1 LSVFDLLAPELRRV
15 LAETGIGEPTE
26 PQELAIPP
34 ILAGENM
41 LLIAPTGMGKTEA
54 AVIPVFDR
62 MITERPKAPSFLY
75 ITPLRALNRDMLRR
89 LKDWAGKLGIS
100 VGVRHGDTPQHER
113 AEQVRHPPDMLI
125 TTPETLQIMFGGSML
140 KELLKTIRWVVVDEV
155 HELAGDE
162 RGWQLSVGLERLA
175 RFAGRDFQRIGLSAT
190 VGNAE
195 EVGAFLAG
203 AGRHIKVLRVPVG
216 KSLKISV
223 EAPVPKDEDTPE
235 AEGLRCDT
243 RTLAAIRRCKALIEG
258 RRSTLLFVNTRDNA
272 EVLASRFHLWKPDFP
287 IGVHHG
293 SLYRDIRIQMED
305 DFKSEKLRGLICTS
319 SLELGI
325 DVGSVELS
333 IQYGSP
339 RQATRLVQR
348 VGRSGHRRGLVSE
361 GVIMALDADDASEA
375 AVLSR
380 KAVAEEIE
388 PVEMRQNPLGVLA
401 NQLVASTVGRREA
414 DLTEVYETV
423 RKAHPF
429 RELDRATFDA
439 VLQQLVSL
447 RILWKEEGRFSRRR
461 GAIQF
466 FYDNLSMIPDEKSY
480 RIIDITTRRSIGTL
494 DEFFIATY
502 GEVGVRFI
510 VKGASWRIVELGE
523 DSVLVEP
530 SPELGAIPG
539 WIGEEIPV
547 PFEAAQEVGRLR
559 ALLSGAVSPARMGEA
574 GPEGRPDY
582 PLDADAMRLITDQL
596 DAQKKGGFALPTD
609 KRVVVEPHQNGRIL
623 VLNACFGTKVN
634 DTLARLLSAFLSARL
649 ASEIGIQTDPYRIIF
664 ELPAPV
670 KPETVVEQ
678 LKKLEP
684 DDVAKVL
691 RLVIANSSIL
701 KRELL
706 HTSRKF
712 GAVDKRADFRNVSFD
727 RIARLYKDTPL
738 YDEAVEKTLFD
749 RMDIPRT
756 ADVLRRIRE
765 GLIEVAVGPP
775 SPIGSAGIQLR
786 WDMLATGKVER
797 PILLAFKARLEK
809 SQVRLFC
816 LACKKTARRQIKELP
831 ERIVCPYCK
840 GKMVAAVPLW
850 DEKSIEV
857 AARKTVAGAEE
868 KKTVLRLKKNA
879 NLVLAHGKRAV
890 LALAA
895 RGVGEGTAARLLNFQ
910 HETEEEFLR
919 AVLAAEVQYA
929 KNRRFW

>member
-1 LSVFDLLAPELRRV
+1 VSVFDLLAPELRRV
-15 LAETGIGEPTE
+15 LADTGIGEPTE
-26 PQELAIPP
+26 PQELAIGP
-34 ILAGENM
+34 ILRGENL

-62 MITERPKAPSFLY
+62 MVRERPKAPSFIY

-89 LKDWAGKLGIS
+89 LKDWAGKLGIT
-100 VGVRHGDTPQHER
+100 VGVRHGDTTQKER
-113 AEQVRHPPDMLI
+113 AEQVRQPPDMLI
-125 TTPETLQIMFGGSML
+125 TTPETLQIMFGGAKL
-140 KELLKTIRWVVVDEV
+140 RELLRAVRWVVVDEI

-162 RGWQLSVGLERLA
+162 RGWQLAVGLERLA
-175 RFAGRDFQRIGLSAT
+175 RFSGRDLQRIGLSAT

-195 EVGAFLAG
+195 EVGDYLAG
-203 AGRHIKVLRVPVG
+203 AGRKVKLLRVPVG
-216 KSLKISV
+216 KSLAISV
-223 EAPVPKDEDTPE
+223 EAPGPRNEDAPE
-235 AEGLRCDT
+235 AERLRCDT
-243 RTLAAIRRCKALIEG
+243 RTLAAIRRCESLIEG

-305 DFKSEKLRGLICTS
+305 DFKSERLRGLICTS

-325 DVGSVELS
+325 DVGTVGLAV
-333 IQYGSP
+333 QYGSP

-361 GVIMALDADDASEA
+361 GVIIALDADDAAEA
-375 AVLSR
+375 AVLAR
-380 KAVAEEIE
+380 KAAAEEIE
-388 PVEMRQNPLGVLA
+388 PVELRENPLGVLA

-414 DLTEVYETV
+414 
-423 RKAHPF
+423 
-429 RELDRATFDA
+429 ELDEVFETIRGARPFWTLERAAFDA
-439 VLQQLVSL
+439 VLRQLVSL
-447 RILWKEEGRFSRRR
+447 GILWKEEGRFFRRR
-461 GAIQF
+461 GAIRF
-466 FYDNLSMIPDEKSY
+466 FYENLSMIPDEKSY
-480 RIIDITTRRSIGTL
+480 RIIDITTRKSIGTL

-510 VKGASWRIVELGE
+510 VKGASWRIVELWE

-539 WIGEEIPV
+539 WMGEEIPV

-559 ALLSGAVSPARMGEA
+559 AVLAGEA
-574 GPEGRPDY
+574 GPSGPAPPSY
-582 PLDADAMRLITDQL
+582 GLDADAKRLVTDRL
-596 DAQKKGGFALPTD
+596 DAQKSGGFALPTD
-609 KRVVVEPHQNGRIL
+609 RRVVVEPHQNGRIL

-649 ASEIGIQTDPYRIIF
+649 SSEVGIQTDPYRVIF

-670 KPETVVEQ
+670 KPETLIGHLV
-678 LKKLEP
+678 KLEP
-684 DDVAKVL
+684 EDLARVL
-691 RLVIANSSIL
+691 RVVISNSSIL

-712 GAVDKRADFRNVSFD
+712 GAVDKRADFRSVSFD
-727 RIARLYKDTPL
+727 RIARLYRDTPL
-738 YDEAVEKTLFD
+738 YEEAVEKTLFD

-756 ADVLRRIRE
+756 AGVLRRIRE
-765 GLIEVAVGPP
+765 GDIEVAVGPA
-775 SPIGSAGIQLR
+775 SPIGAAGIQLR

-797 PILLAFKARLEK
+797 PILLAFKARLER

-816 LACKKTARRQIKELP
+816 LACRKTARRQVKEIP
-831 ERIVCPYCK
+831 EHIACPYCR
-840 GKMVAAVPLW
+840 GKMVAAVPLGDDRSLEAASGKRAAT
-850 DEKSIEV
+850 DEQK
-857 AARKTVAGAEE
+857 R
-868 KKTVLRLKKNA
+868 VLARLKKNA
-879 NLVLAHGKRAV
+879 NLLLAHGKRGA

-895 RGVGEGTAARLLNFQ
+895 RGVGVDTAARLLNFQ

-919 AVLAAEVQYA
+919 SVLAAEVQYA

>member
-1 LSVFDLLAPELRRV
+1 VSVFDLLAPELRRV

-34 ILAGENM
+34 ILAGQNM

-62 MITERPKAPSFLY
+62 MIRERPKAPSFLY

-100 VGVRHGDTPQHER
+100 VGVRHGDTPQKER
-113 AEQVRHPPDMLI
+113 AQQVRHPPDMLI

-140 KELLKTIRWVVVDEV
+140 KELLRSIRWVVVDEV

-175 RFAGRDFQRIGLSAT
+175 RFAGREFQRIGLSAT

-203 AGRHIKVLRVPVG
+203 SGRNMTVLRVPVG

-235 AEGLRCDT
+235 AERLRCDI
-243 RTLAAIRRCKALIEG
+243 RTLAALRRCKELIEG

-272 EVLASRFHLWKPDFP
+272 EVLASRFHMWRPDFP

-325 DVGSVELS
+325 DVGSVERT

-388 PVEMRQNPLGVLA
+388 PVEMRQDPLGVLA

-429 RELDRATFDA
+429 RGLDRATFDA

-480 RIIDITTRRSIGTL
+480 RIIDITTRKSIGTL

-559 ALLSGAVSPARMGEA
+559 GLLFGVTA
-574 GPEGRPDY
+574 PEGPAESAY
-582 PLDADAMRLITDQL
+582 NLDADARRLVTEVL

-609 KRVVVEPHQNGRIL
+609 KRIVVEPHQNGRIL

-649 ASEIGIQTDPYRIIF
+649 ASEVGIQTDPYRIIF

-670 KPETVVEQ
+670 KPESVVEQ
-678 LKKLEP
+678 LMKLEP
-684 DDVAKVL
+684 DDVGNVL
-691 RLVIANSSIL
+691 RVVIANSSIL

-712 GAVDKRADFRNVSFD
+712 GAVEKRADFRQVSFD

-756 ADVLRRIRE
+756 AEVLRRIRE
-765 GLIEVAVGPP
+765 GRIEIVVGPP
-775 SPIGSAGIQLR
+775 SPIGAAGIQLR

-797 PILLAFKARLEK
+797 PILLAFKARLER
-809 SQVRLFC
+809 SQIRLFC
-816 LACKKTARRQIKELP
+816 LACRKTARRQIKELP

-850 DEKSIEV
+850 DEKSLEV
-857 AARKTVAGAEE
+857 AARKAVAGAEE
-868 KKTVLRLKKNA
+868 RKILVRLKKNA
-879 NLVLAHGKRAV
+879 NLVLAHGKRSV
-890 LALAA
+890 IALAA
-895 RGVGEGTAARLLNFQ
+895 RGVGVDTAARLLNFQ

-919 AVLAAEVQYA
+919 AVLSAEVQYA

>member
-1 LSVFDLLAPELRRV
+1 VSVFDLLTPELRRV
-15 LAETGIGEPTE
+15 LRETGIGEPTE

-34 ILAGENM
+34 ILSGQNL

-54 AVIPVFDR
+54 AVIPVFDK
-62 MITERPKAPSFLY
+62 MIRERPPAPSFIY
-75 ITPLRALNRDMLRR
+75 ITPLRALNRDMLKR
-89 LKDWAGKLGIS
+89 LKDWAGKLGIR
-100 VGVRHGDTPQHER
+100 VGVRHGDTTQKER
-113 AEQVRHPPDMLI
+113 TEQVKHPPDMLI
-125 TTPETLQIMFGGSML
+125 TTPETLQIMFGGAKL
-140 KELLKTIRWVVVDEV
+140 KELLKNIRWVVVDEV
-155 HELAGDE
+155 HELSGDE
-162 RGWQLSVGLERLA
+162 RGWQLSVGLERLG
-175 RFAGRDFQRIGLSAT
+175 RFSGRDFQRIGLSAT
-190 VGNAE
+190 VGNATDVAE
-195 EVGAFLAG
+195 FLGGVG
-203 AGRHIKVLRVPVG
+203 RKVTVLRVPVG

-223 EAPVPKDEDTPE
+223 EAPVPREQDAPE
-235 AEGLRCDT
+235 AERLRCDI
-243 RTLAAIRRCKALIEG
+243 RTLAAIQRCKTLIEG

-325 DVGSVELS
+325 DVGSVERA

-361 GVIMALDADDASEA
+361 GVILALDADDASEA

-414 DLTEVYETV
+414 DLTEVFETI

-429 RELDRATFDA
+429 RDLDRATFDA

-466 FYDNLSMIPDEKSY
+466 FFENLSMIPDEKSY

-559 ALLSGAVSPARMGEA
+559 ALLSAGAEDAAVERAKTE
-574 GPEGRPDY
+574 Y
-582 PLDADAMRLITDQL
+582 PLDPDARRLITDQL
-596 DAQKKGGFALPTD
+596 EAQRKGNFAIPTD
-609 KRVVVEPHQNGRIL
+609 ARVVVEPHQNGRIL

-649 ASEIGIQTDPYRIIF
+649 ASEVGIQTDPYRIIF

-670 KPETVVEQ
+670 KPETVVDH
-678 LKKLEP
+678 LMKLEP
-684 DDVAKVL
+684 EDVAKVL
-691 RLVIANSSIL
+691 RVVIANSSIL

-712 GAVDKRADFRNVSFD
+712 GAVEKRADFRQVSFD

-738 YDEAVEKTLFD
+738 YDEAVEKTIFD

-756 ADVLRRIRE
+756 AEVLRRIRE
-765 GLIEVAVGPP
+765 GQIGVLAGPP
-775 SPIGSAGIQLR
+775 SPIGAAGIQLR
-786 WDMLATGKVER
+786 WDMLATGRVER
-797 PILLAFKARLEK
+797 PILLAFRARLEK
-809 SQVRLFC
+809 SQMRLFC
-816 LACKKTARRQIKELP
+816 LACRKTFRRQIRELP
-831 ERIVCPYCK
+831 ERFVCPYCK

-850 DEKSIEV
+850 DEKSLDV
-857 AARKTVAGAEE
+857 ATRKKAATDEDRR
-868 KKTVLRLKKNA
+868 VLARLKKNA
-879 NLVLAHGKRAV
+879 NLILAQGKRAV

-895 RGVGEGTAARLLNFQ
+895 RGVGVDTAARLLNFQ

>member
-1 LSVFDLLAPELRRV
+1 VSVFDRLSPELRAV
-15 LAETGIGEPTE
+15 LADTGIGEPTE

-62 MITERPKAPSFLY
+62 MIRERPKAPSFLY
-75 ITPLRALNRDMLRR
+75 ITPLRALNRDMLKR
-89 LKDWAGKLGIS
+89 LKDWAGKLGIK
-100 VGVRHGDTPQHER
+100 VGVRHGDTPQKER
-113 AEQVRHPPDMLI
+113 AEQVKHPPDMLI
-125 TTPETLQIMFGGSML
+125 TTPETLQIMFGGAML
-140 KELLKTIRWVVVDEV
+140 KELLKSIRWVVVDEV

-162 RGWQLSVGLERLA
+162 RGWQLAVGLERLA
-175 RFAGRDFQRIGLSAT
+175 RFSGRDFQRIGLSAT

-195 EVGAFLAG
+195 EVGGFLAG
-203 AGRHIKVLRVPVG
+203 EGRKMTVLRVPVG
-216 KSLKISV
+216 KSLAISV
-223 EAPVPKDEDTPE
+223 EAPVPKDEDAPE
-235 AEGLRCDT
+235 AERLRCDT
-243 RTLAAIRRCKALIEG
+243 RTLAALRRCETLIG
-258 RRSTLLFVNTRDNA
+258 AKRSTLLFVNTRDNA
-272 EVLASRFHLWKPDFP
+272 EVLASRFHLWAPGFP

-305 DFKSEKLRGLICTS
+305 DFKAEKLKALICTS

-325 DVGSVELS
+325 DVGTVELA

-361 GVIMALDADDASEA
+361 GVVLALDADDASEA
-375 AVLSR
+375 AVLAR
-380 KAVAEEIE
+380 KAAAEEIE
-388 PVEMRQNPLGVLA
+388 PVELRENPLGVLA

-414 DLTEVYETV
+414 DLAEVYETI
-423 RKAHPF
+423 RRAHPF
-429 RELDRATFDA
+429 RSLDRATFDA

-466 FYDNLSMIPDEKSY
+466 FYDNLSMIPDEKNY
-480 RIIDITTRRSIGTL
+480 RIIDITTRKSIGTL

-559 ALLSGAVSPARMGEA
+559 AALAGEA
-574 GPEGRPDY
+574 GPSGPAPPSY
-582 PLDADAMRLITDQL
+582 GLDADARRLVTGQL
-596 DAQKKGGFALPTD
+596 EAQKKGNFALPTD
-609 KRVVVEPHQNGRIL
+609 RRVVVEPHQNGRIL

-649 ASEIGIQTDPYRIIF
+649 ASEVGIQTDPYRIIF

-670 KPETVVEQ
+670 KPETVVEH
-678 LKKLEP
+678 LMKLEP
-684 DDVAKVL
+684 DDVARVL
-691 RLVIANSSIL
+691 RVVISNSSIL

-712 GAVDKRADFRNVSFD
+712 GAVEKRADFRNVSFD
-727 RIARLYKDTPL
+727 RIARLYRETPL
-738 YDEAVEKTLFD
+738 YEEAVEKTLFD

-756 ADVLRRIRE
+756 AAVLRRIRE
-765 GLIEVAVGPP
+765 GEIQVVVGPP
-775 SPIGSAGIQLR
+775 SPVGSAGIQLR

-809 SQVRLFC
+809 SQIRLFC
-816 LACKKTARRQIKELP
+816 LACHKTARRQIKELP

-840 GKMVAAVPLW
+840 GKMVAGVPLW
-850 DEKSIEV
+850 DEKSLDV
-857 AARKTVAGAEE
+857 AARKKASSDEE
-868 KKTVLRLKKNA
+868 KRVLARLKKNA
-879 NLVLAHGKRAV
+879 NLMLAHGRKAV

-895 RGVGEGTAARLLNFQ
+895 RGVGVDTAARLLNFQ

>member
-1 LSVFDLLAPELRRV
+1 MSVFDLLTPELRRA
-15 LAETGIGEPTE
+15 LRETGIGEPTE

-34 ILAGENM
+34 ILSGQNL

-54 AVIPVFDR
+54 AVIPVFDK
-62 MITERPKAPSFLY
+62 MIRERPPAPSFIY
-75 ITPLRALNRDMLRR
+75 ITPLRALNRDMLKR
-89 LKDWAGKLGIS
+89 LKDWAGKLGIR
-100 VGVRHGDTPQHER
+100 VGVRHGDTTQKER
-113 AEQVRHPPDMLI
+113 TEQVKHPPDMLI
-125 TTPETLQIMFGGSML
+125 TTPETLQIMFGGAKL
-140 KELLKTIRWVVVDEV
+140 KELLKNIRWVVVDEV
-155 HELAGDE
+155 HELSGDE
-162 RGWQLSVGLERLA
+162 RGWQLSVGLERLG
-175 RFAGRDFQRIGLSAT
+175 RFSGRDFQRIGLSAT
-190 VGNAE
+190 VGNATDVAE
-195 EVGAFLAG
+195 FLGGVG
-203 AGRHIKVLRVPVG
+203 RKVTVLRVPVG

-223 EAPVPKDEDTPE
+223 EAPVPREQDAPE
-235 AEGLRCDT
+235 AERLRCDI
-243 RTLAAIRRCKALIEG
+243 RTLAAIQRCKTLIEG

-325 DVGSVELS
+325 DVGSVERA

-361 GVIMALDADDASEA
+361 GVILALDADDASEA

-414 DLTEVYETV
+414 DLTEVFETI

-466 FYDNLSMIPDEKSY
+466 FFENLSMIPDEKSY

-559 ALLSGAVSPARMGEA
+559 ALLSAGAEDATVERAKTE
-574 GPEGRPDY
+574 Y
-582 PLDADAMRLITDQL
+582 PLDPDARRLITDQL
-596 DAQKKGGFALPTD
+596 ESQRKGGFEVPTD
-609 KRVVVEPHQNGRIL
+609 KRILVEPHQNGRIL

-649 ASEIGIQTDPYRIIF
+649 ASEVGIQTDPYRIIF

-670 KPETVVEQ
+670 KPETVVDH
-678 LKKLEP
+678 LMKLEP
-684 DDVAKVL
+684 EDVAKVL
-691 RLVIANSSIL
+691 RVVIANSSIL

-712 GAVDKRADFRNVSFD
+712 GAVEKRADFRQVSFD

-738 YDEAVEKTLFD
+738 YDEAVEKTIFD

-756 ADVLRRIRE
+756 AEVLRRIRE
-765 GLIEVAVGPP
+765 GQIGVLAGPP
-775 SPIGSAGIQLR
+775 SPIGAAGIQLR
-786 WDMLATGKVER
+786 WDMLATGRVER
-797 PILLAFKARLEK
+797 PILLAFRARLEK
-809 SQVRLFC
+809 SQMRLFC
-816 LACKKTARRQIKELP
+816 LACRKTFRRQIRELP
-831 ERIVCPYCK
+831 ERFVCPYCK

-850 DEKSIEV
+850 DEKSLDV
-857 AARKTVAGAEE
+857 ATRKKAATDEDRR
-868 KKTVLRLKKNA
+868 VLARLKKNA
-879 NLVLAHGKRAV
+879 NLILAQGKRAV

-895 RGVGEGTAARLLNFQ
+895 RGVGVDTAARLLNFQ

>member
-1 LSVFDLLAPELRRV
+1 LLTPRLREV
-15 LAETGIGEPTE
+15 LRETGIEEPTE
-26 PQELAIPP
+26 PQELAIPA
-34 ILAGENM
+34 ILSGENL

-54 AVIPVFDR
+54 AVIPIFDR
-62 MITERPKAPSFLY
+62 IIRERPRAPSLIY
-75 ITPLRALNRDMLRR
+75 ITPLRALNRDMLKR
-89 LKDWAGKLGIS
+89 LKDWAGRLGIR
-100 VGVRHGDTPQHER
+100 VGVRHGDTPQKER

-140 KELLKTIRWVVVDEV
+140 RELLKTVRWVVVDEV

-162 RGWQLSVGLERLA
+162 RGWQMAVGLERLA
-175 RFAGRDFQRIGLSAT
+175 RFSGREFQRIGLSAT

-195 EVGAFLAG
+195 DVGNFLAG
-203 AGRHIKVLRVPVG
+203 AGRNMKVLRVPVG
-216 KSLKISV
+216 KSLRITV
-223 EAPVPKDEDTPE
+223 EAPRPRDEDAPE
-235 AEGLRCDT
+235 AERIRCDGLT
-243 RTLAAIRRCKALIEG
+243 MAALKRCRELING

-287 IGVHHG
+287 VGVHHG

-305 DFKSEKLRGLICTS
+305 DFKAERLRGLICTS

-325 DVGSVELS
+325 DVGSVELA

-361 GVIMALDADDASEA
+361 GVIISLDADDAAEA
-375 AVLSR
+375 AVLAR

-388 PVEMRQNPLGVLA
+388 PVEIRSNPLGVLA
-401 NQLVASTVGRREA
+401 NQLVAFTIGRREVDA
-414 DLTEVYETV
+414 AEAYETV
-423 RKAHPF
+423 RRAHPF
-429 RELDRATFDA
+429 RDLDRATFDA
-439 VLQQLVSL
+439 VLGQMVSMRL
-447 RILWKEEGRFSRRR
+447 LWTEEGRFSRRR

-466 FYDNLSMIPDEKSY
+466 FYENLSMIPDEKSY

-510 VKGASWRIVELGE
+510 VKGASWRIVELSE

-530 SPELGAIPG
+530 SGELGAIPG

-547 PFEAAQEVGRLR
+547 PFDAALEVGRLR
-559 ALLSGAVSPARMGEA
+559 ASGPAARYGM
-574 GPEGRPDY
+574 
-582 PLDADAMRLITDQL
+582 DADARKLLADL
-596 DAQKKGGFALPTD
+596 LEAQKRGNFPLPTD
-609 KRVVVEPHQNGRIL
+609 ERVVLEAHQGGRML
-623 VLNACFGTKVN
+623 VVNACFGTKVN

-649 ASEIGIQTDPYRIIF
+649 ASEVGIQTDPYRIIF

-670 KPETVVEQ
+670 KPETVVDH
-678 LKKLEP
+678 LMKMEP
-684 DDVAKVL
+684 DDVGRVL
-691 RLVIANSSIL
+691 RVVLANASML

-712 GAVDKRADFRNVSFD
+712 GAVEKRADFRDVNFD
-727 RIARLYKDTPL
+727 RIARLYRDTPL
-738 YDEAVEKTLFD
+738 YDEAIAKTLFD

-756 ADVLRRIRE
+756 AEVLRRIRD
-765 GLIEVAVGPP
+765 GQIELVIGAS
-775 SPIGSAGIQLR
+775 SPIGAAGIQLR
-786 WDMLATGKVER
+786 WDMLASGKVER

-809 SQVRLFC
+809 SQLRLFC
-816 LACKKTARRQIKELP
+816 FACRKTYRRQIKEMP
-831 ERIVCPYCK
+831 EKIQCPYCR
-840 GKMVAAVPLW
+840 GRLVAAVPLW
-850 DEKSIEV
+850 DEKSLDA
-857 AARKTVAGAEE
+857 AARRARTDEE
-868 KKTVLRLKKNA
+868 RKALARLKKNA
-879 NLVLAHGKRAV
+879 NLILSHGKRAL

-895 RGVGEGTAARLLNFQ
+895 RGVGVDTAARTLNFQ